1 MPVTLAKQLMLGL
14 KGNPLNQ
21 IDREALSRV
30 IAVING
36 KGGVFKTTLAANIG
50 GLLAQS
56 GYRVLLIDLDPQG
69 NLAEDLGYT
78 GKEQDDDGRALAS
91 ALTFGGP
98 VTPIESGRENLNVLP
113 GGAHLD
119 SAAASLAARAQ
130 KDPEGAQLAL
140 ADVLAPI
147 AGEYDMII
155 VDCPPGNEP
164 LQSAAVAAAR
174 YALIPVKTDQ
184 SSLKGM
190 TAVAKRL
197 DRVVKLNPTLDLLGV
212 VLVGTTKSASKVQRV
227 AREHVTELFGL
238 DTVLFPMTVRHAEST
253 AQVTRQKGLLAHE
266 VEKQVNSAPKW
277 FEVLRGQAEAGET
290 GPRSAANVAGD
301 LHAVTQE
308 VIARIAES
316 EKKEE
321 QNA

>member
-1 MPVTLAKQLMLGL
+1 
-14 KGNPLNQ
+14 LNQ
-21 IDREALSRV
+21 IDRAALSRV

-36 KGGVFKTTLAANIG
+36 KGGVFKTTLTANIG

-56 GYRVLLIDLDPQG
+56 GYRVLLVDLDPQG

-78 GKEQDDDGRALAS
+78 SKEQNDDGKALA
-91 ALTFGGP
+91 AAIAFDGP
-98 VTPIESGRENLNVLP
+98 VTPVESGRENLDVLP
-113 GGAHLD
+113 GGPYLD
-119 SAAASLAARAQ
+119 SAAASLASRTQ
-130 KDPEGAQLAL
+130 KDPDGAQLAL
-140 ADVLAPI
+140 ARVLAPI
-147 AGEYDMII
+147 AGDYDMII
-155 VDCPPGNEP
+155 IDCPPGNEP

-174 YALIPVKTDQ
+174 YALIPVKTDL

-197 DRVVKLNPTLDLLGV
+197 DGVVKLNPTLDLLGV
-212 VLVGTTKSASKVQRV
+212 VLVGTAKSASKVQRV
-227 AREHVTELFGL
+227 AREHVTELFGV

-277 FEVLRGQAEAGET
+277 FEVLKGQADASEA

-308 VIARIAES
+308 VIARIVAIEN
-316 EKKEE
+316 EKEE
-321 QNA
+321 QNV